1 MAIGFES
8 EDTDIHNEVADI
20 GDPIDVLPSD
30 LIFKELGNNTYDYRD
45 LLSELID
52 NSIAAREPDS
62 LLHIIIKIGVSQSD
76 QYSNWLSI
84 RDDAS
89 GISREELG
97 TAISPAGKQ
106 TSSALN
112 EHGMGMKQAVAG
124 LRRSAS

>member
-8 EDTDIHNEVADI
+8 ENTDIHNEVADI

-112 EHGMGMKQAVAG
+112 EQLMGE
-124 LRRSAS
+124 S